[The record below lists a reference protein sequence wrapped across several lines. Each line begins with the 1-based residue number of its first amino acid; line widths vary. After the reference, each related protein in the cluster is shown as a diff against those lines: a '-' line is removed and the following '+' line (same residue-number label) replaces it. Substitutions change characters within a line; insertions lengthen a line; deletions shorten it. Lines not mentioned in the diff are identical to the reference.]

1 MERDLLNRFD
11 NVASLHMVSTHGN
24 ENNKRLESE
33 KENGKKPAKTGLFF
47 KKNTDN
53 AGILHVVAL
62 LYGRFNTL
70 LPYCM
75 VGLIHQP
82 SQSLYS

>member
-24 ENNKRLESE
+24 ENNKRLVSE

-62 LYGRFNTL
+62 LYGRFNTSSTE
-70 LPYCM
+70 
-75 VGLIHQP
+75 HARQP